1 MTNQEIKTDIRTTG
15 RSWEWDMGIDLWLTD
30 SEKKEVFIIVLTIQ
44 IIFDIIRQIKEL
56 IDNY

>member
-15 RSWEWDMGIDLWLTD
+15 RPWEWDMGIDLWLTD